1 MQPSNKN
8 RMQQRKKSE
17 KRDMFSETGG
27 KKKEKKLKKKKIK
40 GMEDKVKNY
49 FKQENK
55 RESA

>member
-1 MQPSNKN
+1 
-8 RMQQRKKSE
+8 MQQRNKSE

-27 KKKEKKLKKKKIK
+27 KKIVVQLKKKIK